1 MFRKRKPKPLKI
13 IDAIDELVYLQIYL
27 DILDTTFYGIQ
38 EGIFKNVSAGPVI
51 MEDYIQKSRE
61 SVKSIIEQLR
71 GM

>member
-1 MFRKRKPKPLKI
+1 MFKKKKLKPIYI
-13 IDAIDELVYLQIYL
+13 IDAIDELVFLQIYL

-61 SVKSIIEQLR
+61 SIKGIIDKLR
-71 GM
+71 G